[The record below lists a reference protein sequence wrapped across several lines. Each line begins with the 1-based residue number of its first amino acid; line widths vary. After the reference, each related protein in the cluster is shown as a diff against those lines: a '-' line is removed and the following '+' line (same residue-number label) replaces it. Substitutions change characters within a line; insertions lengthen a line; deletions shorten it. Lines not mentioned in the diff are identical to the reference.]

1 MSLNLAISILG
12 ILVVSSLAVVGGLV
26 STQSAGYR
34 KIFWGLGIVGALLGF
49 VQVYRQ
55 QESEHDFQAQVRDLK
70 QSSEQ
75 IQKLQTENEKK
86 QGEIKAKTEEN
97 VRLSNRITE
106 LTETAIKT
114 VTGGDTFCYLHV
126 TVGDDG
132 LYPTVL
138 SQGRYP
144 LFDLSLRLW
153 DPEEWKNAPHLLG
166 STLSKVSTETSRLG
180 TLPSNDYIN
189 LGRLPLPTGSEKQY
203 AAEFSARNGSWTQT
217 IVLRRSASSW
227 KLATIVQKSF
237 RVAKA
242 KELNPPRRVLC
253 YAVEPGFP
261 LREAGELRGWV
272 VGNAHICGSR

>member
-1 MSLNLAISILG
+1 MSLGLVISILG

-26 STQSAGYR
+26 STQRAGYR

-55 QESEHDFQAQVRDLK
+55 QESEHDFQVQVRDLK
-70 QSSEQ
+70 QASEQ

-97 VRLSNRITE
+97 VRLSNRITD

-114 VTGGDTFCYLHV
+114 VTGGDSFCYLHIM
-126 TVGDDG
+126 VGEDG

-144 LFDLSLRLW
+144 LYDLSLRLW
-153 DPEEWKNAPHLLG
+153 DPEEWKNTPPLLG

-180 TLPSNDYIN
+180 TLPSKDYIS
-189 LGRLPLPTGSEKQY
+189 LGRLPLPAGAEKQY
-203 AAEFSARNGSWTQT
+203 AAEFSARNGSWTQS
-217 IVLRRSASSW
+217 ILLRRSGSSW
-227 KLATIVQKSF
+227 KVATIVQKSF
-237 RVAKA
+237 RVGKI
-242 KELNPPRRVLC
+242 KELNQPRRVLC
-253 YAVEPGFP
+253 YAVEPDFP
-261 LREAGELRGWV
+261 QREAGELRRW
-272 VGNAHICGSR
+272 VGNSHICGKR